1 MCERCP
7 FEALRVVIADDHPVY
22 REGLAQM
29 LRECGI
35 EVVEQ
40 VPNGEAAIRAVEE
53 KAPNVVVVDLTMPGL
68 SGLETT
74 RRLSEQA
81 PASRVVMLSASAQE
95 ADVADAILAGASGF
109 VLKGAPV
116 EDVIEGIRAAAAG
129 QSLISPWIAAVLR
142 RRLRDAPPAGLDL
155 NARRLSD
162 LEREVLELLAQGNS
176 ADEIAGILRIS
187 TGSVR
192 THVSSIVIRL
202 QVENRIHAAVR
213 AIHDRRA

>member
-7 FEALRVVIADDHPVY
+7 VEALRVVIADDHPVY

-109 VLKGAPV
+109 LLKDGPV
-116 EDVIEGIRAAAAG
+116 EDVIDGIRAAAAG
-129 QSLISPWIAAVLR
+129 QSLISPWIAAVVR
-142 RRLRDAPPAGLDL
+142 RRLRDMPPSEVDL
-155 NARRLSD
+155 IGMRLSD
-162 LEREVLELLAQGNS
+162 REREMLELLAQGNS
-176 ADEIAGILRIS
+176 HDDIAAILMIS
-187 TGSVR
+187 PATVR
-192 THVSSIVIRL
+192 THISSIVIRL
-202 QVENRIHAAVR
+202 QVDNRIRAAVR
-213 AIHDRRA
+213 SVQDRQA